1 MRNKPNLRFEEYKEV
16 YTQYILAEIT
26 SRVIRKNLD
35 ANTNNLTISAQYG
48 LVNQSEFFNKD
59 IASKNNTHYYL
70 LNKGDFAYNKSYSKG
85 YPAGVVRRLDKYEIG
100 VVSTLY
106 ICFSP
111 KQTIDSEYLIQY
123 FESGKLNKKLLSIA
137 QEGARNHGLLNISV
151 VDFFQDIDLSI
162 PKLKEQIKVSRI
174 LSIIDNKIELQQL
187 KLENLKLFKKGLA
200 MMLLSH
206 EKYQNKTLSEIAK
219 VTMGQSPDSKSYN
232 NNNIGLPLIQG
243 NADIYNRR
251 TQPRNYTS
259 EPTKTC
265 NIGDIVMTVRAP
277 VGYIGKSNHK
287 ACIGRGVCAIIAN
300 DCTEYLYQFL
310 LVQEG
315 KWKIV
320 SQGSTFEAVNSRDIN
335 NLKVLVP
342 CIEEQK
348 KIAKILSCLDNKVDA
363 TYLKNLRLKHFKK
376 GLLQQMFI

>member
-1 MRNKPNLRFEEYKEV
+1 LRNKPNLRFEEYKEV